1 MQKKLIIL
9 CLAFT
14 FYALQL
20 KAQDTKKEAERIKTK
35 MEAFTSKT
43 GTITK
48 FTDKYLP
55 KLNTTYGSAETR
67 VRMVKSGSLTGYFYQ
82 IVKESKYSGTTASI
96 EYNDLIEVI
105 KAIKVLK
112 ADAIKDAI
120 ENSDYLENK
129 FVTTDGFQVGYFI
142 SNGAT
147 KWYLTLEKYGS
158 DNTLFID
165 TGDIIETAFSEA
177 KTKIDDIKTQLSF

>member
-1 MQKKLIIL
+1 
-9 CLAFT
+9 
-14 FYALQL
+14 
-20 KAQDTKKEAERIKTK
+20 
-35 MEAFTSKT
+35 
-43 GTITK
+43 
-48 FTDKYLP
+48 
-55 KLNTTYGSAETR
+55 
-67 VRMVKSGSLTGYFYQ
+67 MVKSGSLTGYFYQ